1 MGILLSLPDWRE
13 REREHYWKQRIV
25 GYVVRRDGI
34 SVELLLLQTTSSSWL
49 ERGGIL
55 GKEINRTVWAGA
67 RSLGTLAYSCRA
79 GSRLL
84 RCMWAGAIGLDGT
97 KRFLWVS
104 LIPGG
109 KPPATRLPSVV
120 WLSRATFIYTDA
132 DTAESLGCQVMS
144 WASLIWLWVLQEPVL
159 VVLHPRAL
167 ISPGMVSMQKPTI
180 NIICRD
186 TAYRHLYPF
195 LLTPNSFPE
204 RYLAC

>member
-1 MGILLSLPDWRE
+1 M
-13 REREHYWKQRIV
+13 

-34 SVELLLLQTTSSSWL
+34 SVDLLLLQTASSSWL

-79 GSRLL
+79 GSRPL
-84 RCMWAGAIGLDGT
+84 RCMWAGAMAWTARSAFYEWAL
-97 KRFLWVS
+97 FLEVN
-104 LIPGG
+104 PQ
-109 KPPATRLPSVV
+109 LPSYHRWCGCPGPLSSIPTQTPLNPWVV
-120 WLSRATFIYTDA
+120 
-132 DTAESLGCQVMS
+132 G
-144 WASLIWLWVLQEPVL
+144 ASLIWLRVLQEPVL

-167 ISPGMVSMQKPTI
+167 ISPGVVSVQKPTI

-186 TAYRHLYPF
+186 TACRHLYPF
-195 LLTPNSFPE
+195 LLTPKAFPE